1 MHNDLRQHLRH
12 NFIVNVMDGGFFGV
26 ALGVASFI
34 TVIPLFVATLTDNTA
49 VIGLVSTLHL
59 VGWQLPQLLTAQR
72 VAQLPRYKPMV
83 LLMTIHER
91 LPFLFLALVALL
103 VPTIGRE
110 AALILTLILLTW
122 QGIGGGLSATPW
134 QSMVA
139 KIMPLHLR
147 GTFYGAQSSAAAAFS
162 TGGALLAGIILGG
175 LSQPFN
181 YALCFFIAF
190 LGMIISNLFLAWT
203 REPAIP
209 PSAEH
214 RHPPTTAAFVARLWL
229 ILKQDDNFRW
239 FILARMLAQ
248 VAAVGAAFYTIYAT
262 RRFDM
267 SEQLAG
273 VMTAVLMIAQ
283 IVANVSLGWLGD
295 RWGHRATLALGIIL
309 TGAAAASALLA
320 PSIGWFYAVFA
331 LAGVATATLWTN
343 INTLTSEFGVSAE
356 RPYYIALAN
365 TCAAPATLLTPVIGG
380 WLADAAGFGATFTLG
395 IVASLLT
402 VAVLMLFVR
411 DPHYTTPSAA
421 PLATAR
427 AAGD

>member
-12 NFIVNVMDGGFFGV
+12 NFIVNVMDGGFFGI

-49 VIGLVSTLHL
+49 IIGLVSTLHL
-59 VGWQLPQLLTAQR
+59 AGWQLPQLLTAQR
-72 VAQLPRYKPMV
+72 VARLPRYKPMV
-83 LLMTIHER
+83 LLMTIQER
-91 LPFLFLALVALL
+91 LPFLLLALVALL
-103 VPTIGRE
+103 IPTIGRE

-139 KIMPLHLR
+139 KIMPLDMR
-147 GTFYGAQSSAAAAFS
+147 GTFYGSQSSAAATFS

-190 LGMIISNLFLAWT
+190 IGMMVSYGFLAWT
-203 REPAIP
+203 REPAVP
-209 PSAEH
+209 PSEEH
-214 RHPPTTAAFVARLWL
+214 RHPPTTAAFVARLGL
-229 ILKQDDNFRW
+229 ILKQDVNFRW
-239 FILARMLAQ
+239 FILARIFAQ
-248 VAAVGAAFYTIYAT
+248 IAAVGAAFYTIYAT
-262 RRFDM
+262 RRFEM
-267 SEQLAG
+267 SEELAG

-283 IVANVSLGWLGD
+283 IVANVGLGWLGD
-295 RWGHRATLALGIIL
+295 RWGHRATLALGILL
-309 TGAAAASALLA
+309 TGIAAGVAMFA
-320 PSIGWFYAVFA
+320 PSINWFYLVFA

-343 INTLTSEFGVSAE
+343 INTLTSEFGVPAE

-365 TCAAPATLLTPVIGG
+365 TCAAPATLLTPILGG

-402 VAVLMLFVR
+402 VTVLTLFVR
-411 DPHYTTPSAA
+411 DPHYAPPAAA
-421 PLATAR
+421 PLATAH